1 MKTNTWNIKEILNIP
16 YGSGGSKVSSK
27 SGTSSDYSSL
37 TDSQFLLGSQFWPEN
52 SQALSQ
58 DVSFSSRNTK
68 QNSEE
73 GSELRVSANYH
84 AKPYLFGGDTETHS
98 TTNSKPTIG
107 VLDRFEEDKK
117 RAKDKSESETIHHE
131 FLKLHDSLEKV
142 IRLLENV
149 NDSGEATHKGLV
161 EGINGLTRTIKE
173 SMASVWDGI
182 TPKIE
187 AVIMKLNS
195 QSQTL
200 KEMEDREAK
209 LVTATKD
216 LSTHLQDLQR
226 NMDSLKVEHGQE
238 QTVLVELQSLLTAT
252 AEARSQRS
260 ASRPVQM
267 VSSEVQTSPGLVE
280 QFCVVS
286 EEKRVFEG
294 VRLCGPSATRLHA
307 KPSEPTLPLSS
318 STKQTNTD
326 YDQTVPTKATLC
338 PLPTNQQERVMHMA
352 SDGLNESLW
361 QQSFCRQ
368 ALKAAGDADIVSG
381 SALQEPRRQY
391 ALRQRVMQ
399 SSCFL
404 GSMQEDSQMVAIA
417 DKPQNRVMPAREE
430 VMAPN
435 FSTCGGP
442 QKTWSKKRPR
452 GKRRALIPQNVPS
465 VYRGAG
471 QGNGFHKSRP
481 NHKEEEE
488 EDDDELY
495 PMYETKNKALRE
507 NIKPAFTLKENKQ
520 VSVHNDNGNGRQ
532 HVWNMWSQNT
542 DSVQHW
548 SACDG
553 VDRRPKGKAKVKAKA
568 GIPQKANE
576 SLWNLFDFDD
586 SD

>member
-1 MKTNTWNIKEILNIP
+1 MKTNIWNIKEMLNIP
-16 YGSGGSKVSSK
+16 LGSGGSKVSSK

-52 SQALSQ
+52 SQAISQ
-58 DVSFSSRNTK
+58 DVSYSSRNIK

-84 AKPYLFGGDTETHS
+84 AKPYLFGGDTETLS

-107 VLDRFEEDKK
+107 MLDRFEEDKK

-142 IRLLENV
+142 IHLLENV
-149 NDSGEATHKGLV
+149 NDSGDATHKGLV

-173 SMASVWDGI
+173 SMASVRDGI
-182 TPKIE
+182 TPQIE
-187 AVIMKLNS
+187 AVITKLNS

-200 KEMEDREAK
+200 KEIEEREAK

-238 QTVLVELQSLLTAT
+238 QTVLAEMQSLLSAT
-252 AEARSQRS
+252 VEAQSQRS

-280 QFCVVS
+280 QFSVLS
-286 EEKRVFEG
+286 EDH
-294 VRLCGPSATRLHA
+294 LGPSATHLLA
-307 KPSEPTLPLSS
+307 KPSEPTVALSS
-318 STKQTNTD
+318 STKQTNAN
-326 YDQTVPTKATLC
+326 YDQTVPTRAALH
-338 PLPTNQQERVMHMA
+338 PLPTNQEERVMHVA

-361 QQSFCRQ
+361 QQKFCIQ
-368 ALKAAGDADIVSG
+368 ALKAAGDGDIVSG
-381 SALQEPRRQY
+381 SDLPEPRRQY

-399 SSCFL
+399 SSCSQGYL
-404 GSMQEDSQMVAIA
+404 QEDSQMVAIA
-417 DKPQNRVMPAREE
+417 DKPQDRVLPAREE
-430 VMAPN
+430 VMTTN
-435 FSTCGGP
+435 FSMCGGT
-442 QKTWSKKRPR
+442 QKTRSKKRPR
-452 GKRRALIPQNVPS
+452 GKTRALIPQNVPS
-465 VYRGAG
+465 VYRRAG
-471 QGNGFHKSRP
+471 QGNGFHKSRLD
-481 NHKEEEE
+481 HQEEEEEE
-488 EDDDELY
+488 EDELSPLY
-495 PMYETKNKALRE
+495 QTKNKAFRE
-507 NIKPAFTLKENKQ
+507 NFKPAFKLKENKQ
-520 VSVHNDNGNGRQ
+520 VSMRNDNGRQ

-542 DSVQHW
+542 NSIQHR

-553 VDRRPKGKAKVKAKA
+553 IDRKPKAKAKAKAKA
-568 GIPQKANE
+568 GVPQKAE
-576 SLWNLFDFDD
+576 EGLWNLFDFDD